1 MPEIKLFH
9 FGPSRSQR
17 AKWALDEAGLEY
29 ELMGDGQEVFG
40 HPELVKAHPLRKLP
54 AALIDGKA
62 LFESAALCNYF
73 ADLVPEKNLIPK
85 PNTFERAQHD
95 QWCHFVMTE
104 MEAWLWSTAVNTFV
118 LPEEERLDVVH
129 EQNKKLYRRGGEAL
143 NTILGETD
151 YLVANQF
158 STADILAGFVVNWG
172 RQQEW
177 LEGYDNLH
185 GYLDRLYQRPHCPLN
200 RD

>member
-9 FGPSRSQR
+9 FGPTRSQR
-17 AKWALDEAGLEY
+17 AKWTLDEVGLDY
-29 ELMGDGQEVFG
+29 ELVGEGQEVFG
-40 HPELVKAHPLRKLP
+40 DPELAKAHPLRKLP
-54 AALIDGKA
+54 AALIDGQP

-85 PNTFERAQHD
+85 PHTFERAQHD

-104 MEAWLWSTAVNTFV
+104 LEAWLWSSAVNSFV

-129 EQNKKLYRRGGEAL
+129 EQNKKLFRRGAKAL
-143 NTILGETD
+143 DHVLSDHD

-172 RQQEW
+172 NGQGW
-177 LEGYDNLH
+177 LEGLDNLQA
-185 GYLDRLYQRPHCPLN
+185 YLDRLCQRPHCPMT